1 MGEIASLLDT
11 LKIHGRSPD
20 HRILGHKYG
29 TGDFEFSFA
38 DEDAYYEYDSE
49 ASLSAQ
55 LSMLVNRL
63 FDARIAAQQSII
75 ENSPRLQIA
84 EKNHWDA
91 RTRAFRAERAKIYA
105 AGISHRQYVEITS
118 AGLRDIQVTVTDSAF
133 DELNDSGFISELEA
147 AVSDLLRDWREQVYE
162 LQRKHLNFQAPQLE
176 LPKR

>member
-1 MGEIASLLDT
+1 MGQIATLLST

-29 TGDFEFSFA
+29 ASDFEFSFA

-63 FDARIAAQQSII
+63 FDARVAAQQSII
-75 ENSPRLQIA
+75 EDSPRLQISEA
-84 EKNHWDA
+84 NHWDA
-91 RTRAFRAERAKIYA
+91 RTREFRAERAKIYA
-105 AGISHRQYVEITS
+105 AGISPRQYVEITS
-118 AGLRDIQVTVTDSAF
+118 AGLKDIQVTVTNSAF

-147 AVSDLLRDWREQVYE
+147 AVSDLLHDWRDQVCE
-162 LQRKHLNFQAPQLE
+162 LKRKHLNFHAPQLE
-176 LPKR
+176 LPRR